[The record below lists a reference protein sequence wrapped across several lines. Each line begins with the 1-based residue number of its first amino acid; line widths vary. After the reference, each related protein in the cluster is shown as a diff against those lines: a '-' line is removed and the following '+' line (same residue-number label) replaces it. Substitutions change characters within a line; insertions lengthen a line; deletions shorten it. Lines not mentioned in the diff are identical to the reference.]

1 MDASSKPPLKR
12 LPIKK
17 RLRFTMMLTA
27 GAALLVSLLVH
38 SASDILKA
46 RNTLIERLELLAE
59 VVASNSQG
67 ALIFDDSAQARQQLE
82 GLSVDPSIIYGAI
95 YGEDGTE
102 FATITPG
109 MINPHASMNVPL
121 SQNKVNINLRKSYV
135 DIFHPIILDDERLGT
150 VLVRSNFTTIYQQV
164 GFNLMLALLTAAL
177 SIMVAYILAAR
188 LQRGLSHPIVNLSET
203 MQSIASDE
211 AYDKRVKKVSNDEI
225 GDLYDFFNTML
236 DQVSSRDTKLQQQR
250 QNLEVTVEERTR
262 KLKHANSEL
271 KVIIQEANEAK
282 EMALEAAKTKS
293 AFLAN
298 MSHEIR
304 TPMNGVLGMLELLRG
319 TQLDQEQNDFL
330 NTAYSSADSLLQI
343 INDILDYSKI
353 EAGKME
359 IEAVDMS
366 PGDIADEV
374 CALLARH
381 AKEKHL
387 ELACYTAVELPPVVL
402 GDPIRVR
409 QVLTNLIGN
418 AVKFT
423 EKGEVVV
430 RVDVVEKNDERA
442 SLKFSVSDTGIGI
455 SKEVLPRLFSA
466 FTQADGSTT
475 RKFGGTGLGLAISRQ
490 LVELMGGKLEV
501 TSEEGKGSC
510 FFFTLD
516 CEVSSSKL
524 TTYTEPSHALEGIS
538 ALIVDDN
545 ATNREILDHYLT
557 SWGINHDEASNSKEA
572 LDKLHKAYDQ
582 GKPFDIALLDL
593 DMPDMDGLG
602 LSQKISETPEL
613 EKTRRIMLTS
623 AGFITRRAQRKNG
636 LDACLSKPFK
646 QSRLLDTLMHVMDQ
660 HHIETDN
667 KAQLTHTLQKS
678 FQGESILLVE
688 DNIVNQKV
696 AISIL
701 SKMGLNVEV
710 ASDGQEAVD
719 ATADKN
725 YNLVLM
731 DCQMPVMSGYEATR
745 NIRRREEQQR
755 KPRLPVIAM
764 TANAMAG
771 DREKCLA
778 AGMDDYLSKPIKA
791 GLLQEKLATWLYGD
805 KQADAV
811 QQVQESNNSS
821 AEQSTT
827 DDVATNNEPEEPMDD
842 TGLID
847 DTTLETLKEIMEDEF
862 GSLIESYLEDS
873 PRHVDDIHKANQEAD
888 KDILIRAAHTLKSS
902 SNNVGA
908 LILGEVAKEIEQLAK
923 SGDLDAIGPL
933 LPRLKVA
940 HQKTSAALQKFV

>member
-1 MDASSKPPLKR
+1 MEASDKSRLKR

-17 RLRFTMMLTA
+17 RLRFTMLLTA

-38 SASDILKA
+38 SASDIFKA
-46 RNTLIERLELLAE
+46 KNTLVERLELLAE

-67 ALIFDDSAQARQQLE
+67 ALIFDDRSQGEQQLE
-82 GLSVDPSIIYGAI
+82 GLTVDPSIIYGAI
-95 YGEDGTE
+95 YNEDGVE
-102 FATITPG
+102 FATITPN
-109 MINPHASMNVPL
+109 MINAHASIPVSFTEADTTRFDLKN
-121 SQNKVNINLRKSYV
+121 NHI
-135 DIFHPIILDDERLGT
+135 DIFRPILLDNERLGT
-150 VLVRSNFTTIYQQV
+150 VLVRSTFAPIYQQI
-164 GFNLMLALLTAAL
+164 GFNLLLALFIVGL
-177 SIMVAYILAAR
+177 SIGVAYIFAAR
-188 LQRGLSHPIVNLSET
+188 LQRGLSRPIVNLSQT
-203 MQSIASDE
+203 MQTIANE
-211 AYDKRVKKVSNDEI
+211 ETYAKRVKKVSNDEI

-236 DQVSSRDTKLQQQR
+236 DQVSSRDAKLQQQR
-250 QNLEVTVEERTR
+250 QNLEKTVEERTR
-262 KLKHANSEL
+262 RLKHTNQDL
-271 KVIIQEANEAK
+271 KVAIQEANEAK
-282 EMALEAAKTKS
+282 EMALEAVKTKS

-319 TQLDQEQNDFL
+319 TRLDQEQTDCL
-330 NTAYSSADSLLQI
+330 NTAYTSADSLLSI

-359 IEAVDMS
+359 IESVDMS

-374 CALLARH
+374 CALLSRH
-381 AKEKHL
+381 AKEKSL

-430 RVDVVEKNDERA
+430 RVDIVDRSEGRA
-442 SLKFSVSDTGIGI
+442 SLKFSVEDTGIGI
-455 SKEVLPRLFSA
+455 PADVVPKLFSA

-490 LVELMGGKLEV
+490 LVDLMGGELKVE
-501 TSEEGKGSC
+501 SKDGEGSC

-516 CEVSSSKL
+516 CEISSSKL
-524 TTYTEPSHALEGIS
+524 ATYTEPSHALEGIS

-557 SWGINHDEASNSKEA
+557 SWGINHDEASSSEEA
-572 LDKLHKAYDQ
+572 LNKLQEAHND

-593 DMPDMDGLG
+593 DMPGMDGME
-602 LSQKISETPEL
+602 LSLKINEIQEL
-613 EKTRRIMLTS
+613 KQTRRIMLTS
-623 AGFITRRAQRKNG
+623 AGFITRRAQRQNG
-636 LDACLSKPFK
+636 LDGCLSKPFK
-646 QSRLLDTLMHVMDQ
+646 QSRLLDILMQVMDQ
-660 HHIETDN
+660 HHIETDK
-667 KAQLTHTLQKS
+667 KAELTHTLQKS

-701 SKMGLNVEV
+701 TKMGLNIDV
-710 ASDGQEAVD
+710 ANDGQEALD
-719 ATADKN
+719 MTTEKN
-725 YNLVLM
+725 YSIVLM
-731 DCQMPVMSGYEATR
+731 DCQMPVMSGYESTR

-755 KPRLPVIAM
+755 CRRLPVIAM
-764 TANAMAG
+764 TANAMSG

-791 GLLQEKLATWLYGD
+791 GILREKLATWLYGD
-805 KQADAV
+805 NQPATEPTEEKAAEPTQNSTEDA
-811 QQVQESNNSS
+811 
-821 AEQSTT
+821 
-827 DDVATNNEPEEPMDD
+827 PEVIMDD
-842 TGLID
+842 AGLID
-847 DTTLETLKEIMEDEF
+847 ETTLETLKEIMEDEF
-862 GSLIESYLEDS
+862 GSLISSYLEDS
-873 PRHVDDIHKANQEAD
+873 PSHVDDIHKASQEAD
-888 KDILIRAAHTLKSS
+888 KEILIRAAHTLKSS

-908 LILGEVAKEIEQLAK
+908 TALGDVAKDIEQFAK
-923 SGDLDAIGPL
+923 EGNLDAIGPL

-940 HQKTSAALQKFV
+940 HHKTSEFLQKYV